1 MIDLLR
7 RATPR
12 PIRDRLRLSLLALN
26 RYAGITVLPLE
37 TLPAPAGPSPDTSQ
51 HGEASLL
58 QKLVSGEGFPPYLV
72 DVGAHDGATMSTSR
86 PFVLQGWNALLVEPH
101 PVQFSR
107 LQARYEGWDNV
118 HCVNQACADRPGIR
132 PLFFGAGGPG
142 TATSTLN
149 TEDNDWYALT
159 RTDESV
165 PVEVAVLTDLLVE
178 HEFPSDFSMLLV
190 DAEGMDYEVLCGL
203 DFERF
208 RPRIVVTEEYLFE
221 PEKHN
226 AKFRLLLDNGY
237 SFVTLVGCNT
247 IWARTDLV
255 LSCLGH

>member
-7 RATPR
+7 RVTPR
-12 PIRDRLRLSLLALN
+12 PIKDRLRLSLVALN
-26 RYAGITVLPLE
+26 RYAGITGPPPE
-37 TLPAPAGPSPDTSQ
+37 PSPAPAEPSPDTSQ

-58 QKLVSGEGFPPYLV
+58 QQLVSGDGFPPYVV

-86 PFVLQGWNALLVEPH
+86 PFVLQGWHALLVEPH
-101 PVQFSR
+101 PVQFAR
-107 LQARYEGWDNV
+107 LQERYDGWDNV
-118 HCVNQACADRPGIR
+118 HCVNQACADRPGRR
-132 PLFFGAGGPG
+132 PLFFGVGGPG

-149 TEDNDWYALT
+149 TEDNEWYALT
-159 RTDESV
+159 RTEESV

-178 HEFPSDFSMLLV
+178 HEFPSDFSLLLV

-203 DFERF
+203 DFQRF
-208 RPRIVVTEEYLFE
+208 RPRIVVTEEYIFE

-226 AKFRLLLDNGY
+226 AKYRLLLDNGY
-237 SFVTLVGCNT
+237 SFVTLLGCNT
-247 IWARTDLV
+247 IWVRTDLV